1 MSGSSGKSEQE
12 STSPKSYEDFGIS
25 PFYWEQNNPSA
36 LIKTYHGHLDI
47 LGEEY
52 TGVSFDNPVD
62 RTDFEREILNTAAEI
77 HAFRF
82 FAADGEHFGCMNL
95 TNAECSHF
103 ELLKDMYGPLLYLVL
118 ENKMLNKS
126 DPRKKRRRH
135 VIFFDEYT
143 LCLLNERYFT
153 SADRYLG
160 LISLN
165 KDTPTTFEKLQAK
178 MFRNGFCISEST
190 PTGYAASK
198 YPTPEQY
205 YSNKNRE
212 KLDSSDLISLLW
224 KVIADSH
231 IKDADKR
238 FDDVLEA
245 PLAVANFAHLIYNCA
260 IVGFGWMPCL
270 LAKKNLNELDRF
282 VLEEFSGKKDKDGIN
297 TFAWLSKLRTSKKS
311 EDEDALMAYGSQKIL
326 IMEKWVSKKES
337 KIIRL
342 PLRKVLS
349 VDRYA
354 GYDTE
359 KVIDAYGREYDLGDG
374 NYEIVDV
381 DGNKYEVNHIDLKS
395 KNEKQR
401 VLDFSDNAQS
411 VTVQDCWTDGQL
423 LSHNQISDGYIMT
436 GTNSVHPK
444 LTWVNSNGQIDWSKI
459 MTRYP
464 IPAYTYGTNT
474 SLLASKGTTT

>member
-1 MSGSSGKSEQE
+1 MSSSSGKSEQE
-12 STSPKSYEDFGIS
+12 STSPKSYEDFGVS

-52 TGVSFDNPVD
+52 IGEDIENPQN
-62 RTDFEREILNTAAEI
+62 RTDFEREILNTSTEI
-77 HAFRF
+77 YAFRCF
-82 FAADGEHFGCMNL
+82 TADGEHFGCMNL
-95 TNAECSHF
+95 TNAECFHF

-118 ENKMLNKS
+118 ENKILSKS

-135 VIFFDEYT
+135 IIFFDECT
-143 LCLLNERYFT
+143 LCLLNERYFM

-165 KDTPTTFEKLQAK
+165 KDTPTMFEKLQAK

-190 PTGYAASK
+190 PTEYAVSE

-205 YSNKNRE
+205 YSNENRE

-224 KVIADSH
+224 KAIADSH

-238 FDDVLEA
+238 FVG
-245 PLAVANFAHLIYNCA
+245 AVGSELGIANFAHLIYNCA

-282 VLEEFSGKKDKDGIN
+282 VLEEFNGKKDKNGIN

-311 EDEDALMAYGSQKIL
+311 EDEAALMAYGSQEIL
-326 IMEKWVSKKES
+326 VMEKWVSKKES

-381 DGNKYEVNHIDLKS
+381 DGNKYEANRIDLKS
-395 KNEKQR
+395 KNEKQS
-401 VLDFSDNAQS
+401 VLDLSDNAQS

-423 LSHNQISDGYIMT
+423 LSHNQISDGYIIT
-436 GTNSVHPK
+436 GTK
-444 LTWVNSNGQIDWSKI
+444 
-459 MTRYP
+459 Y
-464 IPAYTYGTNT
+464 
-474 SLLASKGTTT
+474 